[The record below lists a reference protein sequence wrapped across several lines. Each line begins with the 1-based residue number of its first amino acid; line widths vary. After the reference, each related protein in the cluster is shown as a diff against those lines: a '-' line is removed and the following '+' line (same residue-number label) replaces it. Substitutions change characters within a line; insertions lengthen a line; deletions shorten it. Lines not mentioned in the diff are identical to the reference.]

1 MRYNE
6 SIKAFEKAE
15 KLMPGGV
22 NSPVRAFKSVDTPAI
37 FMDHGEGSRIYDID
51 GNEYIDYVLSWGPLI
66 LGHRDPK
73 VIEEI
78 HKVVD
83 RGTSFG
89 ASTLEENRLAEL
101 VIERVPSIEKV
112 RMVSSG
118 TEATLD
124 TLRLARGY
132 TGKNK
137 IIKFEG
143 NYHGHSDSLLI
154 KAGSG
159 VATLGLPDSPGVP
172 EGTAKNTITVPYN
185 DLDAVRYAFE
195 QFGDDIATVIVE
207 PVSGNM
213 GVVPPINNFLQG
225 LRDITQENDALLI
238 FDEVMTGFRVGYN
251 CAQGYFDVIP
261 DLTCLGK
268 VIGGGLPVGAF
279 GGRKE
284 IMDHIA
290 PSGDIYQAGTLSG
303 NPLAM
308 TSGYMTLSQLTPE
321 SYDYFNQLGDM
332 LEDGLKKIFNRYGI
346 PLTVNRAGSMIGFF
360 LNEGPVTNFKEANAS
375 DHELFRVL
383 YRELAV
389 QGIFLP
395 PSQFE
400 GMFLSTAHTKDDIQQ
415 TLEAFDTALERITKA
430 TQ

>member
-1 MRYNE
+1 
-6 SIKAFEKAE
+6 
-15 KLMPGGV
+15 
-22 NSPVRAFKSVDTPAI
+22 
-37 FMDHGEGSRIYDID
+37 
-51 GNEYIDYVLSWGPLI
+51 
-66 LGHRDPK
+66 
-73 VIEEI
+73 
-78 HKVVD
+78 
-83 RGTSFG
+83 
-89 ASTLEENRLAEL
+89 
-101 VIERVPSIEKV
+101 
-112 RMVSSG
+112 
-118 TEATLD
+118 
-124 TLRLARGY
+124 
-132 TGKNK
+132 
-137 IIKFEG
+137 
-143 NYHGHSDSLLI
+143 
-154 KAGSG
+154 
-159 VATLGLPDSPGVP
+159 
-172 EGTAKNTITVPYN
+172 
-185 DLDAVRYAFE
+185 
-195 QFGDDIATVIVE
+195 
-207 PVSGNM
+207 
-213 GVVPPINNFLQG
+213 
-225 LRDITQENDALLI
+225 
-238 FDEVMTGFRVGYN
+238 
-251 CAQGYFDVIP
+251 
-261 DLTCLGK
+261 
-268 VIGGGLPVGAF
+268 
-279 GGRKE
+279 
-284 IMDHIA
+284 MDHIA